1 MSQKYDLSG
10 FRYRQ
15 GHFTLGCSIVQDG
28 LWNCV
33 LRPENIIRMEA
44 VTAVERPA
52 VEALSEPLVSEFGRE
67 VAQPSIKQM
76 IGHMARQV
84 MVALEYEV
92 DRERVRIT
100 RPGLFATGM
109 TFRRPGQPRS
119 RSVTVTA
126 EHRREW
132 LNTAETDEF
141 NCWLDG
147 IIANADGTTDLE
159 RLCGVAAKW
168 EIKLWGY
175 RPILDRIKLGII
187 LRGQV
192 SPAEYESGQAR
203 KRAADADDAKR
214 LKDEAYVIKHFGK
227 SPNSPAEAEGMRCTQ
242 PISIRSAK
250 PT

>member
-1 MSQKYDLSG
+1 MLQKIDLSG

-15 GHFTLGCSIVQDG
+15 GHFTLGCPIVQDG

-44 VTAVERPA
+44 VTAVGRPA
-52 VEALSEPLVSEFGRE
+52 VEALSGPLVSEFGRE
-67 VAQPSIKQM
+67 IAQPSIKQM
-76 IGHMARQV
+76 IGHMVRQV
-84 MVALEYEV
+84 MEALEYEV

-109 TFRRPGQPRS
+109 TFRRPSQPRS

-126 EHRREW
+126 EYRQEW

-141 NCWLDG
+141 NCWLDN

-159 RLCGVAAKW
+159 RLCGVAAKR
-168 EIKLWGY
+168 EIKLWGHH
-175 RPILDRIKLGII
+175 PILDRIKLGII
-187 LRGQV
+187 LRGRV
-192 SPAEYESGQAR
+192 PPEEYESGRAR

-214 LKDEAYVIKHFGK
+214 LKDKADVIKDFGK
-227 SPNSPAEAEGMRCTQ
+227 SPNSPAEAEGMQLTQ
-242 PISIRSAK
+242 PSSVRTAK
-250 PT
+250 T

>member
-1 MSQKYDLSG
+1 MSQKIDLSG

-15 GHFTLGCSIVQDG
+15 GHFTLGCPIVQG
-28 LWNCV
+28 SVWNCV

-44 VTAVERPA
+44 VTAVGRPA
-52 VEALSEPLVSEFGRE
+52 VEALSGPLVLEFGRE
-67 VAQPSIKQM
+67 IAQPSINQM
-76 IGHMARQV
+76 IGHMVRQV
-84 MVALEYEV
+84 MEALEYEV

-100 RPGLFATGM
+100 RPCLFATGM

-175 RPILDRIKLGII
+175 HPILDRIKLGII
-187 LRGQV
+187 LRGRV
-192 SPAEYESGQAR
+192 APAEYESGRAR
-203 KRAADADDAKR
+203 KRVADADDAKC
-214 LKDEAYVIKHFGK
+214 LKDEADFTKQFGMSPSFAEVEGALDTETSSVRPAK
-227 SPNSPAEAEGMRCTQ
+227 ST
-242 PISIRSAK
+242 
-250 PT
+250 